1 MAYINIV
8 KSSAAFIVF
17 ATHSH
22 LAWAILW
29 GRHAPLG
36 VYPYVYMDFYT
47 D

>member
-1 MAYINIV
+1 MLHINIV
-8 KSSAAFIVF
+8 KSSEAFIVF

-29 GRHAPLG
+29 VGRGPQG